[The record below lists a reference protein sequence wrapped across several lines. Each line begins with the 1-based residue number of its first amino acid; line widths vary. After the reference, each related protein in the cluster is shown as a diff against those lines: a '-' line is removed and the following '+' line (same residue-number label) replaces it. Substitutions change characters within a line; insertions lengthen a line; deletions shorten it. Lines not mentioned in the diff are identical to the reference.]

1 MPEYTDWILRE
12 DRIARLTLN
21 RAQQHNTL
29 RRETFQ
35 QLREITRRLRDRN
48 DIWAVIVD
56 SAGKHFSSGV
66 DVRVIGELVGQQ
78 AGAFRES
85 LRDLQNY
92 LDEFE
97 QLEKATIARLHG
109 YCLGGGLLL
118 ALCCDFRV
126 AATDAVFGFPEV
138 KRSIAVLMGTQRIT
152 RVAGVAA
159 AKEMVLLAEDFDAER
174 ARKYGLLHRVVP
186 PQELEAEAV
195 GLAERFLLLP
205 PRAVA
210 IAKRIIDRGYELPL
224 RESQD
229 LEIDSQLELLRSAD
243 LREALDSLFEK
254 RQPNF
259 SGE

>member
-152 RVAGVAA
+152 RVTGVATT
-159 AKEMVLLAEDFDAER
+159 KEMVLLAENFNAER
-174 ARKYGLLHRVVP
+174 ARQCGLLHRVVP
-186 PQELEAEAV
+186 PQELEVEAV
-195 GLAERFLLLP
+195 GLAEGFLQLP

>member
-1 MPEYTDWILRE
+1 
-12 DRIARLTLN
+12 
-21 RAQQHNTL
+21 
-29 RRETFQ
+29 
-35 QLREITRRLRDRN
+35 
-48 DIWAVIVD
+48 VIVD
-56 SAGKHFSSGV
+56 SAGIHFSPSA
-66 DVRVIGELVGQQ
+66 DVGAIGELVGQQ
-78 AGAFRES
+78 ACAFREN
-85 LRDLQNY
+85 LRDLQNC

-126 AATDAVFGFPEV
+126 AASDAVFGLPEV

-224 RESQD
+224 RESRD
-229 LEIDSQLELLRSAD
+229 LEIDSQLELLHSTD
-243 LREALDSLFEK
+243 LREALDSFLEK

-259 SGE
+259 SSK

>member
-152 RVAGVAA
+152 RVTGVATT
-159 AKEMVLLAEDFDAER
+159 KEMVLLAENFTRSARGNAGYCTASCLRRSWRWRLSGWPKGSCSYPR
-174 ARKYGLLHRVVP
+174 ARWQSPNALST
-186 PQELEAEAV
+186 EATSY
-195 GLAERFLLLP
+195 RC
-205 PRAVA
+205 
-210 IAKRIIDRGYELPL
+210 AKV
-224 RESQD
+224 
-229 LEIDSQLELLRSAD
+229 
-243 LREALDSLFEK
+243 K
-254 RQPNF
+254 T
-259 SGE
+259 